1 MSKYTK
7 LILAFLLFFIC
18 QKNFA
23 QDIILFKNGES
34 VKVKILVAE
43 NENNEIEY
51 VYFNDTLGPV
61 FKVPLKTISLIKSNE
76 QVKVIE
82 TQTELVYDSLLSPLK
97 PMNKIDINNF
107 SCHQLDSMGR
117 THAQINFNSTVV
129 GTSIF
134 LTTLFTGPING
145 AVASVVSN
153 SKTPNTQNLNMP
165 ISPLI
170 ESEIYQN
177 AYKKEV
183 HKARNEK
190 IIKNYWGANLSLF
203 SVFLIYYYSRN
214 PKP

>member
-7 LILAFLLFFIC
+7 LVLVFLLFFIC
-18 QKNFA
+18 QKTFA
-23 QDIILFKNGES
+23 QDIILFKNGNS

-51 VYFNDTLGPV
+51 VYFNDTLSPV
-61 FKVPLKTISLIKSNE
+61 FKVPLKSIALIKSNG

-153 SKTPNTQNLNMP
+153 SKTPNTQKLNMP
-165 ISPLI
+165 VSPLI

-190 IIKNYWGANLSLF
+190 IIKNYWGATLTWFMMAVFIHLSLDKN
-203 SVFLIYYYSRN
+203 R
-214 PKP
+214 

>member
-7 LILAFLLFFIC
+7 LVFVFLLFFIC
-18 QKNFA
+18 QKTFA
-23 QDIILFKNGES
+23 QDIILFKNGNS

-117 THAQINFNSTVV
+117 THAQLNYSSQSLGN
-129 GTSIF
+129 SIF
-134 LTTLFTGPING
+134 FTTLLTGPVIG
-145 AVASVVSN
+145 AVASVFSN
-153 SKTPNTQNLNMP
+153 SKTPNADKLNMP
-165 ISPLI
+165 VSPLI
-170 ESEIYQN
+170 ESQIYQN
-177 AYKKEV
+177 AYKKQV
-183 HKARNEK
+183 HKARKEK
-190 IIKNYWGANLSLF
+190 IITNFWGANIPL
-203 SVFLIYYYSRN
+203 LIFVIFNFRSR
-214 PKP
+214 

>member
-7 LILAFLLFFIC
+7 LVLVFLLFFIC

-23 QDIILFKNGES
+23 QDVILFKNGNS

-61 FKVPLKTISLIKSNE
+61 FKVPLKTISLIKNKGE
-76 QVKVIE
+76 LQVLENLSE
-82 TQTELVYDSLLSPLK
+82 TYYDSLIKLPL
-97 PMNKIDINNF
+97 NKIDINQF

-117 THAQINFNSTVV
+117 THAQLNFNSTNV

-134 LTTLFTGPING
+134 FTTLFTGPING
-145 AVASVVSN
+145 AIAAVVSN
-153 SKTPNTQNLNMP
+153 SKTPNTYNLKMP
-165 ISPLI
+165 VSPLI
-170 ESEIYQN
+170 QSEIYQN

-183 HKARNEK
+183 HKARKEK
-190 IIKNYWGANLSLF
+190 IVKNYWNANLSLLGIF
-203 SVFLIYYYSRN
+203 IIYYFSGN
-214 PKP
+214 PNR

>member
-7 LILAFLLFFIC
+7 LVLVFLLFFIC
-18 QKNFA
+18 QKTFA
-23 QDIILFKNGES
+23 QDVILFKNGES

-97 PMNKIDINNF
+97 PMNKIDINSF

-165 ISPLI
+165 VSPLI

-177 AYKKEV
+177 AYKKEI
-183 HKARNEK
+183 HKARKEK
-190 IIKNYWGANLSLF
+190 IVKNYWGANLSLF

-214 PKP
+214 PKR

>member
-7 LILAFLLFFIC
+7 LVFVFLLFFIC
-18 QKNFA
+18 QKTFA
-23 QDIILFKNGES
+23 QDIILFKNGNS

-165 ISPLI
+165 VSPLI

>member
-23 QDIILFKNGES
+23 QDLILFKNGNS

-61 FKVPLKTISLIKSNE
+61 FKVPLKTISLIKSKGTL
-76 QVKVIE
+76 QVLE
-82 TQTELVYDSLLSPLK
+82 TQTEIIYDSLLSPLL
-97 PMNKIDINNF
+97 PLNKIDINQF

-117 THAQINFNSTVV
+117 THAQLNFNSTNV

-134 LTTLFTGPING
+134 FTTLFTGPING
-145 AVASVVSN
+145 AIAAVVSN
-153 SKTPNTQNLNMP
+153 SKTPNTYNLKMP
-165 ISPLI
+165 VSPLI
-170 ESEIYQN
+170 QSEIYQN

-183 HKARNEK
+183 HKARKEK
-190 IIKNYWGANLSLF
+190 IVKNYWNANLSLLGIF
-203 SVFLIYYYSRN
+203 IIYYFSGN
-214 PKP
+214 PNR